1 MVLTFSQSSPTQD
14 VPLQKIILLSLG
26 LLALL
31 TIGLLVVQR
40 VKKRLQ
46 SDDEDA
52 SDLAGGFTL
61 SDLRRLHKTG
71 EMSNEEFEK
80 AKVRIIE
87 AAKRA
92 AERDSGAKKKAPP
105 GETQEEL

>member
-1 MVLTFSQSSPTQD
+1 MVLIPSQAPPTQD

-46 SDDEDA
+46 SDDEET

-61 SDLRRLHKTG
+61 SDLRRLHKAG

-80 AKVRIIE
+80 AKARVIE
-87 AAKRA
+87 AARRA
-92 AERDSGAKKKAPP
+92 AERDAGAKKESPP
-105 GETQEEL
+105 GDTPA

>member
-1 MVLTFSQSSPTQD
+1 MFPILSQSPPTQD
-14 VPLQKIILLSLG
+14 IPLQKIILLSLG

-31 TIGLLVVQR
+31 TIGLVVVQR

-46 SDDEDA
+46 SDDDEA

-61 SDLRRLHKTG
+61 SDLRRLHKSG

-80 AKVRIIE
+80 AKVRIID

-92 AERDSGAKKKAPP
+92 AERDARGKKETPP
-105 GETQEEL
+105 GEAPEEL